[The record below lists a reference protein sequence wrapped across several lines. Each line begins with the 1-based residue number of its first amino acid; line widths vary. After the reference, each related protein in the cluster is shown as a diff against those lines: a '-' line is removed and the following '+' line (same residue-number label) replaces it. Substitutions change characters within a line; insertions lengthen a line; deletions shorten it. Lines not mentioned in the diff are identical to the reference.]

1 LEELNR
7 LASIEMNRNTHKV
20 DNPQVPRD
28 VYQKHAF
35 DSLRIES
42 ITEQLRQICY
52 SGYTNILEIGVGAGF
67 IRHCLKLFP
76 QISHTTID
84 IAEDLSPDYVGS
96 VTNMPF
102 EDGQFDVV
110 LCCEVLEHLPFR
122 DFLPSLKEIRRVARH
137 KVILSLPDATRHF
150 GIAFCL
156 ARWGWYM
163 FEWNPERRKNAHREL
178 DLGGEHYWEIGY
190 KGTLAKDIIR
200 NIKEAGFKIEK
211 QYRLYKHAWHRFF
224 ILRPC

>member
-1 LEELNR
+1 
-7 LASIEMNRNTHKV
+7 MNRNTHKV
-20 DNPQVPRD
+20 DNPQVPKD

-67 IRHCLKLFP
+67 LRHCFKLFP

-110 LCCEVLEHLPFR
+110 LCCEVLEHMPFS
-122 DFLPSLKEIRRVARH
+122 DFLPAMKEIRRVARY
-137 KVILSLPDATRHF
+137 KVILSLPDKTRHF
-150 GIAFCL
+150 GIALCF
-156 ARWGWYM
+156 ARLGWFK
-163 FEWNPERRKNAHREL
+163 FEWNPARRQWAREPL
-178 DLGGEHYWEIGY
+178 KFTSEHYWEIGC
-190 KGTLAKDIIR
+190 KGTLGKDVVKK
-200 NIKEAGFKIEK
+200 IKEAGFKIEK
-211 QYRLYKHAWHRFF
+211 QYRLWKHDWHCFF
-224 ILRPC
+224 ILRTQ